1 MATAEYSSDPDT
13 KHQPE
18 TEHQPDAHPVLR
30 LPRAVHIGLR
40 VSIGVIFIAMGSWK
54 FGHASFQMGGRIG
67 ELFTFFSTL
76 QPWWGM
82 VGATQIGAGLLL
94 MTPRF
99 TTLAAAI
106 LLGVTVNIAAIN
118 IALWPD
124 FGNTMTLTA
133 YAFVGLTLLL
143 LHDINRWRVLF
154 GKSPRSAQ

>member
-1 MATAEYSSDPDT
+1 MI
-13 KHQPE
+13 
-18 TEHQPDAHPVLR
+18 R
-30 LPRAVHIGLR
+30 IGLR

-54 FGHASFQMGGRIG
+54 FGQSSFQMGGRIG
-67 ELFTFFSTL
+67 ELFTFLSTL

-106 LLGVTVNIAAIN
+106 LFGVTVNIAAIN

-124 FGNTMTLTA
+124 FGYTMTLTA
-133 YAFVGLTLLL
+133 YAFVGLVLLL
-143 LHDINRWRVLF
+143 LHDINRWRFLF
-154 GKSPRSAQ
+154 WQPSPQSAE